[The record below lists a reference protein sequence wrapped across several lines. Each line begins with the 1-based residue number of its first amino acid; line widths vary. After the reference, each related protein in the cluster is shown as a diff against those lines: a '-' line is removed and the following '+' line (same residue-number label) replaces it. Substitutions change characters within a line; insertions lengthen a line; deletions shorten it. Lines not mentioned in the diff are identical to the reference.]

1 MSTES
6 LFSASWYRVADVKPR
21 LRSHAVIH
29 RHLYR
34 GAIWYVLQDRTTGRF
49 HRFSPTAHL
58 VIGLMNGQRR
68 LREIW
73 NIACTRLGDD
83 APTQDEVIQ
92 ILASLHRADVLQT
105 DAAPDI
111 RELHERHIK
120 QKKLKLRQYVMNPL
134 ALRIPIYDPE
144 RLLKRLQPLA
154 RQLFS
159 WVGAV
164 LWLAL
169 MGYALSLGVSN
180 WGELTLGI
188 SDQLLSADN
197 LLLMA
202 LVFPVAKLVHEFGHA
217 LAVKARGGEVHEM
230 GLMLLVFM
238 PAPYVD
244 ASASLAFRSKGQRML
259 VGAAGMLCELALA
272 ALAMIVWVN
281 VESGITRAVAYNV
294 MVVAG
299 VTTLVFNANPLLR
312 FDGYYI
318 LSDWLEIP
326 NFGQRANNYL
336 GHLVKRYA
344 FGMKASRAEDAA
356 PGERP
361 WFVFYAIVSFIYRM
375 FVTVGIALF
384 VAQEYFLIGV
394 LLAVWSLYSGL
405 VQPLAKKIAY
415 LFNSTELRGNRTQA
429 LLATG
434 MVCGLLAGIIGW
446 LPAPSWTRTEGV
458 AVVPEH
464 AQVRA
469 LADGFVKQV
478 VAQPGTAVR
487 RGDLLVV
494 TEDPELVA
502 KVVVLEAQW
511 REQQARYTA
520 SAADRV
526 QMSIVR
532 DEMQHI
538 GARLTSARQRAQELE
553 IRSPRDGLF
562 LMADPTD
569 LPGRFIRRGDVIG
582 FAVDAGQLA
591 VQVTVPQSEVDLV
604 RQMTR
609 RVELRRVERLAEVVP
624 ATVRRAVPAAT
635 NQLPN
640 MALSAQGGGQIT
652 LDAGAQRDGGRSSDP
667 KSSNSL
673 FVFELEVAPESRPT
687 GIGSR
692 IYAKFEREP
701 EPLAAQWYR
710 SLRGLLLKR
719 FNV

>member
-1 MSTES
+1 MSIES
-6 LFSASWYRVADVKPR
+6 LFSASWYRVAEVKPR
-21 LRSHAVIH
+21 LRSHAIIH
-29 RHLYR
+29 RHRYR

-58 VIGLMNGQRR
+58 VIGLMNGQRS

-111 RELHERHIK
+111 RELHERHVK
-120 QKKLKLRQYVMNPL
+120 QQKLKLRQYVMNPL
-134 ALRIPIYDPE
+134 ALRIPVFDPE
-144 RLLKRLQPLA
+144 RLLQRLQPLS
-154 RQLFS
+154 RVLFG
-159 WVGAV
+159 WPGAV

-169 MGYALSLGVSN
+169 MGYALSLGASN
-180 WGELTLGI
+180 WDELTRGI
-188 SDQLLSADN
+188 SDRLLAADN

-230 GLMLLVFM
+230 GFMLLVFM

-244 ASASLAFRSKGQRML
+244 ASASLAFRSKAQRML
-259 VGAAGMLCELALA
+259 VGAAGMLSELALA

-281 VESGITRAVAYNV
+281 VEPGLTRAVAYNV

-344 FGMKASRAEDAA
+344 FGVKTSKPEDAA

-361 WFVFYAIVSFIYRM
+361 WFVFYAIVSFCYRM
-375 FVTVGIALF
+375 LVTVGIALL
-384 VAQEYFLIGV
+384 VAQQYFLIGV
-394 LLAVWSLYSGL
+394 LLAIWSLYSSL
-405 VQPLAKKIAY
+405 IQPVAKKIAY
-415 LFNSTELRGNRTQA
+415 LFNSTELRGHRAQA
-429 LLATG
+429 LLTTG
-434 MVCGLLAGIIGW
+434 MVCALLVGIIGW
-446 LPAPSWTRTEGV
+446 VPAPSWTRTEGV

-478 VAQPGTAVR
+478 VARPNTAVR
-487 RGDLLVV
+487 KGELLVV
-494 TEDPELVA
+494 TEDPELLSKVA
-502 KVVVLEAQW
+502 VLEAQW
-511 REQQARYTA
+511 REQQARY
-520 SAADRV
+520 AAAAGDRV
-526 QMSIVR
+526 QMNVVR

-538 GARLTSARQRAQELE
+538 AARLTSARLRARELE

-562 LMADPTD
+562 LMADATD
-569 LPGRFIRRGDVIG
+569 LPGRFVRRGDVIG

-591 VQVTVPQSEVDLV
+591 VQVVVPQGEVDLV

-609 RVELRRVERLAEVVP
+609 RVELRRVERLDEVVP
-624 ATVRRAVPAAT
+624 ATVKRAVPAAT

-640 MALSAQGGGQIT
+640 MALSAQGGGEIT
-652 LDAGAQRDGGRSSDP
+652 LDAGSPRDASRPGELKASS
-667 KSSNSL
+667 SL
-673 FVFELEVAPESRPT
+673 FLFELEMAADSRPT

-710 SLRGLLLKR
+710 AVRGVLLKR